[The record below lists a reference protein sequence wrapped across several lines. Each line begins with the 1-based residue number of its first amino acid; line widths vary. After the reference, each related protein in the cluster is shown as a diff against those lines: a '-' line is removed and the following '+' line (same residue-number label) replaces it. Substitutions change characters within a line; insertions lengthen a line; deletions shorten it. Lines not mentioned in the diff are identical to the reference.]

1 MRDDVRRIS
10 LGVTLR
16 RLAVGAALLHAGIAA
31 VYFYH
36 GVSIRHDFGP
46 STWDFFW
53 QNLPTV
59 DLRDRALQSLWFQH
73 AQPPLW
79 NALNAPLIK
88 LFGAAQ
94 PEALQ
99 ALHVAMGAGMAALA
113 VLIAGELTGSAAAGA
128 AAGLLVALDPAIVLY
143 EAFALY
149 ELLCAFVIMVGFY
162 AVLRAGS
169 DGRTRPL
176 LLAVAAAAALV
187 LTRSLYHLAVMAP
200 AVAGAAALAR
210 GRRTVLAGSLA
221 LALLPAGWYAKDLAQ
236 YGFFGASSWYGMGLW
251 RVALFRY
258 TDDEVTPL
266 LRAGLLSPVVTVP
279 PFSLPSEYRRFG
291 YDAVSDVPSLAR
303 DDLHNANVPAISA
316 AYGASAKALIRFR
329 PLHFLGNVAIGYGNF
344 AAPSTEYDQLA
355 PDRDRMGPHVA
366 AYRALTLR
374 PLVRVLD
381 RRLPIGTLGSVF
393 ALLIP
398 LGLAVHGWLV
408 ARRRRRGEAV
418 GRVLREEAALL
429 AADAL
434 IVYTVLV
441 GSALELG
448 ENVRF
453 KFMIEPLLLTC
464 WTVLA
469 VRALR
474 ELAPRPRRFEL

>member
-1 MRDDVRRIS
+1 MDVNS
-10 LGVTLR
+10 R
-16 RLAVGAALLHAGIAA
+16 RLALGAALLHAAVAA
-31 VYFYH
+31 AYVVH

-53 QNLPTV
+53 QNLPAA
-59 DLRDRALQSLWFQH
+59 DLRERALQSLWFLH

-79 NALNAPLIK
+79 NALNAVLIK
-88 LFGAAQ
+88 LFGDAQ

-113 VLIAGELTGSAAAGA
+113 VLIAAELTGSAAAGA
-128 AAGLLVALDPAIVLY
+128 AAGLLVALDPAVVLY

-149 ELLCAFVIMVGFY
+149 ELLCAFILMAGFY
-162 AVLRAGS
+162 ALLRAGPA
-169 DGRTRPL
+169 GRTRPL
-176 LLAVAAAAALV
+176 LAAVAALAALV
-187 LTRSLYHLAVMAP
+187 LTRSLYHLAVMVP
-200 AVAGAAALAR
+200 AVAGATALAR
-210 GRRTVLAGSLA
+210 SRRTVLAASLA
-221 LALLPAGWYAKDLAQ
+221 LGLLPAGWYVKNLAQ

-258 TDDEVTPL
+258 TDDELAPL
-266 LRAGLLSPVVTVP
+266 LRAGRLSRVVTVP
-279 PFSLPSEYRRFG
+279 PFSPPSEYRRFG
-291 YDAVSDVPSLAR
+291 YAAAPAAPSLAR

-316 AYGASAKALIRFR
+316 AYGASARALIRFR

-344 AAPSTEYDQLA
+344 AAPSTEYDPLA

-366 AYRALTLR
+366 AYRAVTLL
-374 PLVRVLD
+374 PLVHALD
-381 RRLPIGTLGSVF
+381 RRLPIGTLGSAF
-393 ALLIP
+393 APLLP
-398 LGLAVHGWLV
+398 LGLAVHGWLL
-408 ARRRRRGEAV
+408 ARRRRRGEKR
-418 GRVLREEAALL
+418 GRVLREEAPLL

-434 IVYTVLV
+434 VVYTALV
-441 GSALELG
+441 GSAFELG

-474 ELAPRPRRFEL
+474 ELASRPRRVEL